1 MTAIRKTLLFL
12 LCSSLL
18 TTNIHAQGELS
29 NINQERQF
37 KVAVFDPVGKVE
49 EAILQ
54 IVREEISSVLVN
66 RKGYTVLE
74 RQLIDKVLEENKF
87 QGEGMVDESQI
98 SEIGKIMGADYVF
111 ISSIT
116 PLNDNYYLS
125 CKMIEVAT
133 ARIEKQFTGT
143 TQSGIHD
150 ITLTSQFVVR
160 RLLGDNITQQ
170 TVNVAGRTDAP
181 ASQPSRQTQSAPR
194 QSVTAARQNQNLDL
208 GLLSARG
215 IYVYSNNKR
224 INPTVAL
231 NAMSVNP
238 EAFKYY
244 KSALKKRK
252 TGRFFVVTGFILIG
266 AGIVTEIAMS
276 QSEVYNYY
284 YDRWEYREFTGI
296 ALGVGAGV
304 GLGFIIPGFGMQ
316 SKAKK
321 YARRAVDIF
330 NKDSGFSY
338 NPPSPP
344 IEFEFGLLQ
353 SGNVG
358 FAMKF

>member
-1 MTAIRKTLLFL
+1 MTAVRKTLLFL

-18 TTNIHAQGELS
+18 MTNIYAQGELG

-49 EAILQ
+49 DAILQ

-74 RQLIDKVLEENKF
+74 RQLINKVLEENKF
-87 QGEGMVDESQI
+87 QGEGLVNESEI

-170 TVNVAGRTDAP
+170 TVNIAGRTNTP
-181 ASQPSRQTQSAPR
+181 TSQPARQTQSQPESR
-194 QSVTAARQNQNLDL
+194 QPAATANQNQYNNT
-208 GLLSARG
+208 GMYSARG
-215 IYVYSNNKR
+215 VYVYSGKNVIHPND
-224 INPTVAL
+224 AL
-231 NAMSVNP
+231 NMFYDNS
-238 EAFKYY
+238 EAYRYY
-244 KSALKKRK
+244 RSALKKRR
-252 TGRFFVVTGFILIG
+252 TGIAFIPLGILTIG
-266 AGIVTEIAMS
+266 AGIAVEALIMEIGG
-276 QSEVYNYY
+276 N
-284 YDRWEYREFTGI
+284 EFSGVSV
-296 ALGVGAGV
+296 VGAAAGFT
-304 GLGFIIPGFGMQ
+304 FIISGFHKQGT
-316 SKAKK
+316 ARK
-321 YARRAVDIF
+321 YTRRAVDIF
-330 NKDSGFSY
+330 NRDNSVSY
-338 NPPSPP
+338 TTPPPS

-353 SGNVG
+353 SGNIG